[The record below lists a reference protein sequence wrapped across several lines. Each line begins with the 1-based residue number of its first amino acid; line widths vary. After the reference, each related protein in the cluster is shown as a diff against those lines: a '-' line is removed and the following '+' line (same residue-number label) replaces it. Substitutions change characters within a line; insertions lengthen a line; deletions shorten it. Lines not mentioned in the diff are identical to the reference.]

1 MLSTKD
7 DIVNITVRCFTKYNA
22 VTYNVIYRYLYSNIS
37 KLSGKYLG
45 WISMILI
52 NPVLS
57 LRSSRF
63 SASEHPITHSN
74 EYVNVIYKYN
84 EYVKFKKVE
93 KQPKTDKCT
102 LQQLGGH
109 LFKMSVFTDRK
120 SVV

>member
-1 MLSTKD
+1 
-7 DIVNITVRCFTKYNA
+7 
-22 VTYNVIYRYLYSNIS
+22 
-37 KLSGKYLG
+37 
-45 WISMILI
+45 MILI

-109 LFKMSVFTDRK
+109 LFKMSVFTCTCHTSK
-120 SVV
+120 AVSFVSVNMSLSA